1 VRRLSALV
9 DINNNSE
16 ETNQLRLSL
25 ASNSTA
31 VSPHSTSILNQP
43 ADFSN
48 FNLVSEHEISKI
60 SYSCPKKQSDLDLIS
75 T

>member
-1 VRRLSALV
+1 VRMLSALV
-9 DINNNSE
+9 DINNNSD

-25 ASNSTA
+25 ANNSTA
-31 VSPHSTSILNQP
+31 VSPHSTSIFNQP

-48 FNLVSEHEISKI
+48 FNLVSEIKCVRSSSVVHRNS
-60 SYSCPKKQSDLDLIS
+60 L